1 MGIERRMAGH
11 GALVAI
17 TFAKVAAK
25 QPILRGSNGC
35 EWRYAL
41 WKPIFPSSAPPKDL
55 LTTFGIPPEG
65 DGFRKSDPLEQN
77 KAS

>member
-1 MGIERRMAGH
+1 MGIDWRTAGR
-11 GALVAI
+11 ASLVAI
-17 TFAKVAAK
+17 TIAKVAAK
-25 QPILRGSNGC
+25 QPILRGSNCC

-41 WKPIFPSSAPPKDL
+41 WKPIFPSSAPLKDL

-65 DGFRKSDPLEQN
+65 DGLRKSDPLEQN